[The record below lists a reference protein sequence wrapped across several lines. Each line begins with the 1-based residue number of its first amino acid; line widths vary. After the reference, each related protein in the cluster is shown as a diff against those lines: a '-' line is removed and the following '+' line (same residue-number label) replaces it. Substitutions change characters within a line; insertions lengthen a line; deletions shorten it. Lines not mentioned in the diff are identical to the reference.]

1 MLVTNAKVSRD
12 VLHNH
17 DAGSILY
24 NEGFSTGPGEVSALE
39 LEVVYKTFF
48 L

>member
-24 NEGFSTGPGEVSALE
+24 NEGSPQVYEVSALE